1 MIDDIVRSGGHMTL
15 GSRLKRLGERMQ
27 SDVARFMEEVGIG
40 AQPSVPPL
48 LAALY
53 SKETLTIGELVEAVG
68 VSQPGVTRSV
78 GQLERAGLVEI
89 RRTEADRRSKAVAL
103 TAEGRDVV
111 ARCRRDLWPYIE
123 AAVADVCAGLDG
135 PLLRQLDAIEDA
147 LAQKPLDR
155 RAAEMRAMEREDV

>member
-1 MIDDIVRSGGHMTL
+1 MADIVRRGGHMTL

-27 SDVARFMEEVGIG
+27 SDVARFMEEIGIG

-48 LAALY
+48 LAALD
-53 SKETLTIGELVEAVG
+53 SKESLTINELVEAVG
-68 VSQPGVTRSV
+68 ISQPGVTRSV

-89 RRTEADRRSKAVAL
+89 RRMAGDRRSKAVAL
-103 TAEGRDVV
+103 TAKGRDIV
-111 ARCRRDLWPYIE
+111 ARCRNDLWPYIE

-147 LAQKPLDR
+147 LAEKPLDR
-155 RAAEMRAMEREDV
+155 RAAEMRAMEREDA

>member
-1 MIDDIVRSGGHMTL
+1 MADIVRLGGHMTL

-27 SDVARFMEEVGIG
+27 SDVARFMEEIGIG

-48 LAALY
+48 LAALD
-53 SKETLTIGELVEAVG
+53 SKESLTINELVEAVG
-68 VSQPGVTRSV
+68 ISQPGVTRSI

-89 RRTEADRRSKAVAL
+89 RRMAGDRRSKAVAL
-103 TAEGRDVV
+103 TAKGRDIVV
-111 ARCRRDLWPYIE
+111 RCRNDLWPYIE

-135 PLLRQLDAIEDA
+135 PLLQQLEAIEDA
-147 LAQKPLDR
+147 LAEKPLDR